1 MLVRSRRTTV
11 LNRVTAVCIEAI
23 PAFSTTTSHVPG
35 SCARATTKK
44 RKGKGRRRSQHRK
57 VVAVELE
64 GAAAMGEGSEK
75 NGKLSLLLLYE
86 PWLLKKGFVGCCKVH
101 GRVKTIK
108 SKLETVKI

>member
-35 SCARATTKK
+35 SCARARTKK
-44 RKGKGRRRSQHRK
+44 RKGKGRRRSQRRK

-75 NGKLSLLLLYE
+75 NGKLSLASTLRTLAF
-86 PWLLKKGFVGCCKVH
+86 KGGFR
-101 GRVKTIK
+101 RV
-108 SKLETVKI
+108 L